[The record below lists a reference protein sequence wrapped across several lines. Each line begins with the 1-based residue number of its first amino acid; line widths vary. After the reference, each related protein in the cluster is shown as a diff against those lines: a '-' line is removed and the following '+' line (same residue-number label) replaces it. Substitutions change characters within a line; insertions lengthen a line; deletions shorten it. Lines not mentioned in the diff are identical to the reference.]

1 MDFHPLL
8 AIDSGLYCGFAFF
21 NPDGTLDWY
30 RSRHIPDRSRLKTA
44 ARSILTDCPP
54 ETHVILEGGGDLAEI
69 WRHMCER
76 LNIPFHSLAAET
88 WRQDLLIPRQRRTGR
103 DAKRTAGVLARRV
116 IEWSGAKRPTSLRH
130 DVAEAILIGLWWMLK
145 TGAITQRPDDI
156 FG

>member
-1 MDFHPLL
+1 
-8 AIDSGLYCGFAFF
+8 
-21 NPDGTLDWY
+21 
-30 RSRHIPDRSRLKTA
+30 
-44 ARSILTDCPP
+44 
-54 ETHVILEGGGDLAEI
+54 
-69 WRHMCER
+69 MCER